1 MTDSQVWDAGAM
13 EARSMEARSLEA
25 RALDAGALEARVLEA
40 RAPEDGV
47 MEAEATESGAGTD
60 GREAP
65 GRARGARG
73 RVLAVLIPSTGGLLF
88 GYGTGGIAGVLP
100 LIGEQYGLSAWTQGV
115 VVSAALL
122 GAALTAPVSGRL
134 TDRFGRRPV
143 IAAAAAAFAVGTA
156 VSAAAGG
163 PAALVLGRFLVGLA
177 LGAIS
182 FAVPLYIA
190 EIAPPARRGALV
202 TLNQLMITIGLLL
215 AYAVSYALQSDGAW
229 RLMLAAGLAPALVL
243 LVGMAGVPES
253 PSWLESA
260 GHRAR
265 ARAAAAALGL
275 PPAPEQPAVVGPQ
288 SGGPQGGGPQ
298 VGGPQGG
305 GRPGGGRRGGGAG
318 FRKALAEAGPRR
330 VALGLGIAVLVHL
343 TGLNTAIYYAPT
355 ILAASGLTP
364 SGGVLGAVL
373 VGVCNVA
380 ATVVTIALLDRGGRR
395 PLMLGGL
402 AAMAAAAAGI
412 AATQWSGGHA
422 GTTALLL
429 CGFIVAGAVGPAP
442 VFWVFAAEIYPRRA
456 RGALMSLAT
465 AAHWAADFVVAAT
478 FLPLVKALS
487 LGGAFALYGAVTL
500 AAALGLA
507 RWMPETKGISL
518 DDTRAEPVRV

>member
-1 MTDSQVWDAGAM
+1 MTDIRVTDAGGT
-13 EARSMEARSLEA
+13 
-25 RALDAGALEARVLEA
+25 DAGGRVV
-40 RAPEDGV
+40 RVGGV
-47 MEAEATESGAGTD
+47 AASGAG
-60 GREAP
+60 GR
-65 GRARGARG
+65 GRA
-73 RVLAVLIPSTGGLLF
+73 LAVLIPSTGGLLF

-100 LIGEQYGLSAWTQGV
+100 LIGERYGLSAWTQGV

-243 LVGMAGVPES
+243 LVGMAAVPES
-253 PSWLESA
+253 PSWLENA

-275 PPAPEQPAVVGPQ
+275 PPAPERPAAAGPY
-288 SGGPQGGGPQ
+288 GGGP
-298 VGGPQGG
+298 
-305 GRPGGGRRGGGAG
+305 RGGGAG
-318 FRKALAEAGPRR
+318 FREALAEAGPRR

-422 GTTALLL
+422 GATALLL

-465 AAHWAADFVVAAT
+465 AAHWAADFVVATT

>member
-1 MTDSQVWDAGAM
+1 M
-13 EARSMEARSLEA
+13 E
-25 RALDAGALEARVLEA
+25 
-40 RAPEDGV
+40 GV
-47 MEAEATESGAGTD
+47 VMSGA
-60 GREAP
+60 R
-65 GRARGARG
+65 ARG
-73 RVLAVLIPSTGGLLF
+73 RVLALLIPSTGGLLF

-100 LIGEQYGLSAWTQGV
+100 LIGEQYGLSAWAQGV

-143 IAAAAAAFAVGTA
+143 IAAAAAAFALGTA

-260 GHRAR
+260 GHRSR
-265 ARAAAAALGL
+265 ALAAAAALGL
-275 PPAPEQPAVVGPQ
+275 PPAPERLPTTGPH
-288 SGGPQGGGPQ
+288 GGGPDG
-298 VGGPQGG
+298 GGP
-305 GRPGGGRRGGGAG
+305 RGGGAG
-318 FRKALAEAGPRR
+318 FREALAEAGPRR

-412 AATQWSGGHA
+412 AATEWSGGHA
-422 GTTALLL
+422 GATALLL

-465 AAHWAADFVVAAT
+465 AAHWAADFVVATT

>member
-1 MTDSQVWDAGAM
+1 MTDIRVTDAG
-13 EARSMEARSLEA
+13 ET
-25 RALDAGALEARVLEA
+25 DAGGTDAA
-40 RAPEDGV
+40 G
-47 MEAEATESGAGTD
+47 TGAGGTD
-60 GREAP
+60 P
-65 GRARGARG
+65 GGTDPGGGEVRVEGVAASGARG
-73 RVLAVLIPSTGGLLF
+73 RGRALAVLIPSTGGLLF

-143 IAAAAAAFAVGTA
+143 IAAAAAAFALGTA

-260 GHRAR
+260 GHRSR
-265 ARAAAAALGL
+265 ALAAAAALGL
-275 PPAPEQPAVVGPQ
+275 PPAPERAPTTGLHGAGPR
-288 SGGPQGGGPQ
+288 GAGPRGAGP
-298 VGGPQGG
+298 
-305 GRPGGGRRGGGAG
+305 RGGGAG
-318 FRKALAEAGPRR
+318 FREALAEAGPRR

-422 GTTALLL
+422 GATALLL
-429 CGFIVAGAVGPAP
+429 CCFIVAGAVGPAP

-465 AAHWAADFVVAAT
+465 AAHWAADFVVATT

>member
-1 MTDSQVWDAGAM
+1 MTDIRVTDAGGT
-13 EARSMEARSLEA
+13 
-25 RALDAGALEARVLEA
+25 DAGGRVV
-40 RAPEDGV
+40 RVGGV
-47 MEAEATESGAGTD
+47 AASGAG
-60 GREAP
+60 GR
-65 GRARGARG
+65 GRA
-73 RVLAVLIPSTGGLLF
+73 LAVLIPSTGGLLF

-243 LVGMAGVPES
+243 LVGMAAVPES

-275 PPAPEQPAVVGPQ
+275 PPAPERPAAARPY
-288 SGGPQGGGPQ
+288 GGGP
-298 VGGPQGG
+298 
-305 GRPGGGRRGGGAG
+305 RGGGAG
-318 FRKALAEAGPRR
+318 FREALAEAGPRR

-422 GTTALLL
+422 GATALLL

-465 AAHWAADFVVAAT
+465 AAHWAADFVVATT

>member
-1 MTDSQVWDAGAM
+1 MDVSA
-13 EARSMEARSLEA
+13 LEA
-25 RALDAGALEARVLEA
+25 RALEARALEARALEA
-40 RAPEDGV
+40 RALEDGV
-47 MEAEATESGAGTD
+47 MKDGVMAAEAVEAGAGTE

-65 GRARGARG
+65 DGARGARG

-143 IAAAAAAFAVGTA
+143 IAAAAAAFAAGTA

-275 PPAPEQPAVVGPQ
+275 PPAPERPAAAGPQ
-288 SGGPQGGGPQ
+288 GGGPQGGGPQ
-298 VGGPQGG
+298 GD
-305 GRPGGGRRGGGAG
+305 GRRGGGAG
-318 FRKALAEAGPRR
+318 FREALAEAGPRR